1 MSASKPTKE
10 VTMKARLISLTASLA
25 LLAFYFQGACQGLGH
40 VGTIFGGPGSWFD
53 GH

>member
-10 VTMKARLISLTASLA
+10 VTMNKARLISLTVSLS
-25 LLAFYFQGACQGLGH
+25 LLAFSLQGAAHGVGCLLGH
-40 VGTIFGGPGSWFD
+40 PGSWFD